1 MVPELLDGT
10 NHVAWFRAGETIFE
24 PSGINYLGVP
34 GLINAHNIIA
44 TLIVQ
49 VGRDVGMHIAAVLF
63 SQMLPPQRLVIKHW
77 YLCCTRQA
85 VRLWTACTLNHVHHG
100 ALHPTNMSI
109 VKALRVMREV
119 RTVPLTPFAVRGRRW
134 S

>member
-49 VGRDVGMHIAAVLF
+49 ASPGPVMGY
-63 SQMLPPQRLVIKHW
+63 PLV
-77 YLCCTRQA
+77 RS
-85 VRLWTACTLNHVHHG
+85 R
-100 ALHPTNMSI
+100 
-109 VKALRVMREV
+109 
-119 RTVPLTPFAVRGRRW
+119 
-134 S
+134 

>member
-1 MVPELLDGT
+1 MLVQDRFPTAITHRRDNRFASACHRNGHGVPFSLLWQFTPSVYVRRLAQCFLLHCAGIVVPELLDGT

-49 VGRDVGMHIAAVLF
+49 VDLIR
-63 SQMLPPQRLVIKHW
+63 Q
-77 YLCCTRQA
+77 YLIYHLLRQ
-85 VRLWTACTLNHVHHG
+85 LTL
-100 ALHPTNMSI
+100 L
-109 VKALRVMREV
+109 
-119 RTVPLTPFAVRGRRW
+119 
-134 S
+134 

>member
-1 MVPELLDGT
+1 MPELLDGT

-49 VGRDVGMHIAAVLF
+49 VDFVRSRHPYFCVSGDRDGGN
-63 SQMLPPQRLVIKHW
+63 
-77 YLCCTRQA
+77 CC
-85 VRLWTACTLNHVHHG
+85 
-100 ALHPTNMSI
+100 
-109 VKALRVMREV
+109 ALRW
-119 RTVPLTPFAVRGRRW
+119 LC
-134 S
+134 